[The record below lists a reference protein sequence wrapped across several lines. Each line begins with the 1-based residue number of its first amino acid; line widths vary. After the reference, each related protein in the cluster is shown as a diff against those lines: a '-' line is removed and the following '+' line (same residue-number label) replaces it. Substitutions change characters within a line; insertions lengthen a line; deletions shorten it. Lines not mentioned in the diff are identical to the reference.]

1 VNLSTA
7 VSGSQI
13 NFSNI
18 LNFNASNRVQ
28 RESRLLT
35 TKQPNTATVTMTATT
50 TTSTLTTITTA
61 TTTAVAAVTTAAT
74 AVTVGKE
81 RLRGTSVSSNES
93 VGEVTTRRSVRQNT
107 ASPLATPA
115 SNTRGASKS
124 SDDINRRK
132 TRSGAGT

>member
-1 VNLSTA
+1 M
-7 VSGSQI
+7 
-13 NFSNI
+13 
-18 LNFNASNRVQ
+18 Q

-35 TKQPNTATVTMTATT
+35 TKQPSA
-50 TTSTLTTITTA
+50 
-61 TTTAVAAVTTAAT
+61 TTAAT
-74 AVTVGKE
+74 AAVTVGKE

-115 SNTRGASKS
+115 SNTRGASRS

>member
-1 VNLSTA
+1 MLGRKRKEFVRDLRALLHKISFCYFKASLSTA

-13 NFSNI
+13 NSSNI
-18 LNFNASNRVQ
+18 SNFNASNRVQ

-35 TKQPNTATVTMTATT
+35 TKQP
-50 TTSTLTTITTA
+50 SA
-61 TTTAVAAVTTAAT
+61 TTTATA

-115 SNTRGASKS
+115 SNTRGASRS

>member
-1 VNLSTA
+1 
-7 VSGSQI
+7 
-13 NFSNI
+13 
-18 LNFNASNRVQ
+18 
-28 RESRLLT
+28 
-35 TKQPNTATVTMTATT
+35 MTAAVV
-50 TTSTLTTITTA
+50 A
-61 TTTAVAAVTTAAT
+61 TTTA

-115 SNTRGASKS
+115 SNTRGASRT

-132 TRSGAGT
+132 TRSGAGM